1 MVVVEEETTQLAVK
15 TNSVFNVYVNLFET
29 TKTMSSRIPSRGTMR
44 PTPRANTGTGPTLN
58 FNATINN
65 RGVTANGSVSGVP
78 VFGPIKG
85 NGSVTINKQWGQP
98 ARITTSRGV
107 GL

>member
-1 MVVVEEETTQLAVK
+1 
-15 TNSVFNVYVNLFET
+15 
-29 TKTMSSRIPSRGTMR
+29 
-44 PTPRANTGTGPTLN
+44 LN